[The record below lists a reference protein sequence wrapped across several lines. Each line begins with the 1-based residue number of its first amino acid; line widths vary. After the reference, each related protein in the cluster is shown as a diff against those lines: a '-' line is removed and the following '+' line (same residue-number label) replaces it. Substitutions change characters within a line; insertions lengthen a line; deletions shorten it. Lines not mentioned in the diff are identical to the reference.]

1 MNPRLE
7 QLGDR
12 QHLLLSLL
20 SLWLILTSPWIA
32 MLRRIPAGAGWLDY
46 AHVALGFLTLLLAVT
61 YTYSCARAGRWRLYF
76 PVAPRL
82 LGSVGRDLAGLLRGR
97 VPAAEGGGLSG
108 FIEGL
113 LLLALLAT
121 AASGA
126 AWFCAQ
132 GSGEALAWRS
142 FHGVAARGLIVLLVL
157 HVIGVSL
164 HLLDF
169 VRD

>member
-1 MNPRLE
+1 MSPPRE
-7 QLGDR
+7 QPGDR
-12 QHLLLSLL
+12 QHLLVALL

-46 AHVALGFLTLLLAVT
+46 LHVALGFLTLLLAAT

-76 PVAPRL
+76 PFAPGL
-82 LGSVGRDLAGLLRGR
+82 PGSVGRDLAGLLRGR
-97 VPAAEGGGLSG
+97 VPAAEGGGLFG

-121 AASGA
+121 AATGA
-126 AWFCAQ
+126 AWYFTQ
-132 GSGEALAWRS
+132 GSDEALAWRS
-142 FHGVAARGLIVLLVL
+142 WHVLAARGLIGLLAL
-157 HVIGVSL
+157 HVVTVSL